1 MANYNYKIEYDP
13 FANYEGVLKE
23 RKFESY
29 EELVKALGSYVRIS
43 RSIYI
48 YQKIKGKYEQI
59 QNIKTQIHFG

>member
-43 RSIYI
+43 RSINI
-48 YQKIKGKYEQI
+48 YQKINGEYKPIRHIETK
-59 QNIKTQIHFG
+59 NIVG